1 MPEKPLTQASFVT
14 VSPSGDLVFSADGS
28 QFALEVNDTLER
40 AILEAKQIKSE
51 SLDVQQPSSGQSLP
65 ISQIQTLIRAGAE
78 PAHVAQRY
86 GLSPALV
93 RRFSASVQTE
103 KQYAIEQFLIVP
115 APKESR
121 VHTMAEL
128 IERTLAT
135 ARIGMESLKWTATR
149 RGLEPWRI
157 TAAFD
162 SAGRHLRA
170 EWTWNMHDNA
180 VTCLNPTATRLLGGL
195 NPHDRDADDTAA
207 NTDGELDDAFSIVL
221 GIPGDSIRSARIERA
236 VSAWGAGEGEAQ
248 PQNRSQ
254 DGSRDMLRG
263 SAHSATPAS
272 GGAKGSPASAG
283 HPAGDERD
291 TQGFPGTVVPG
302 KQASADGRVGA
313 SVSAS
318 ADASALNLLPL
329 DVSPRDA
336 ASAGSTASDAGI
348 DADTATSHA
357 EGSAAV
363 AADSVASAASA
374 EEHGTASANDTD
386 DAAAQSGRRISKESK
401 ANAAKPSKRKSR
413 RSAVPSWDEI
423 LFGD

>member
-51 SLDVQQPSSGQSLP
+51 SLDIQQPSSGQSLP

-180 VTCLNPTATRLLGGL
+180 VTCLNPTATRLLGGF
-195 NPHDRDADDTAA
+195 NPHDCDADDTAA

-248 PQNRSQ
+248 PQNRPQ

-263 SAHSATPAS
+263 SAHSAKSAS
-272 GGAKGSPASAG
+272 GGAKGSSAPAG
-283 HPAGDERD
+283 HPAADERD
-291 TQGFPGTVVPG
+291 TRGFPGTVVPR
-302 KQASADGRVGA
+302 KQASADGRVDA
-313 SVSAS
+313 SASAS

-329 DVSPRDA
+329 DVSPRNA
-336 ASAGSTASDAGI
+336 ASAGSAASDAGI

-357 EGSAAV
+357 EDSAAV

-374 EEHGTASANDTD
+374 EEHGTASGNGTD
-386 DAAAQSGRRISKESK
+386 DAATQSGRKTSKESK
-401 ANAAKPSKRKSR
+401 SDAAKPSKRKSR